1 MLDKILEKLNSLSED
16 AQNAAIAKATEL
28 NYKLDKGL
36 VTISESFINLN
47 ADSATLRDAIE
58 KKKLNQLPLTVQK
71 NLLDQLENVSRF
83 LAGLTSGTDEVVNL
97 VNAIEGLHTAIW
109 QYGLQNL
116 SDEFLG
122 YQTKLNQVK
131 HLEVRI
137 LQLKAELDQGLAQ
150 KAKLDALLDEAQ
162 KAKTALDGE
171 LQTAKTNVETT
182 SAHLKTINESKNQ
195 SDVLFATVQ
204 KNEKNSTD
212 ELSKIKTTSSELTA
226 LEERI
231 KEFYAKVDE
240 YRKLIDITGQ
250 KANETVEKNNSKTV
264 ELTLELENLEDKI
277 KESILRATGH
287 SLFHSFQTRQ
297 ETLAATKGFW
307 IKAIGVLILISV
319 GFSIWLGL
327 SAAAQGINAAFYV
340 KLSLSIPM
348 AFAIGFC
355 AVQYS
360 RERRLEEEYAIRSN
374 ISISLVP
381 YKELVEKLVD
391 KTKDAERERY
401 ASFII
406 ESVNKVFASPT
417 DKIWQTTEKDSGNM
431 DRSVKRIVSLLKPLI
446 KEVRH

>member
-1 MLDKILEKLNSLSED
+1 
-16 AQNAAIAKATEL
+16 
-28 NYKLDKGL
+28 
-36 VTISESFINLN
+36 
-47 ADSATLRDAIE
+47 
-58 KKKLNQLPLTVQK
+58 
-71 NLLDQLENVSRF
+71 
-83 LAGLTSGTDEVVNL
+83 
-97 VNAIEGLHTAIW
+97 
-109 QYGLQNL
+109 
-116 SDEFLG
+116 
-122 YQTKLNQVK
+122 
-131 HLEVRI
+131 
-137 LQLKAELDQGLAQ
+137 
-150 KAKLDALLDEAQ
+150 
-162 KAKTALDGE
+162 
-171 LQTAKTNVETT
+171 
-182 SAHLKTINESKNQ
+182 
-195 SDVLFATVQ
+195 
-204 KNEKNSTD
+204 
-212 ELSKIKTTSSELTA
+212 
-226 LEERI
+226 
-231 KEFYAKVDE
+231 VDE

>member
-1 MLDKILEKLNSLSED
+1 
-16 AQNAAIAKATEL
+16 
-28 NYKLDKGL
+28 
-36 VTISESFINLN
+36 
-47 ADSATLRDAIE
+47 
-58 KKKLNQLPLTVQK
+58 
-71 NLLDQLENVSRF
+71 
-83 LAGLTSGTDEVVNL
+83 
-97 VNAIEGLHTAIW
+97 
-109 QYGLQNL
+109 
-116 SDEFLG
+116 
-122 YQTKLNQVK
+122 
-131 HLEVRI
+131 
-137 LQLKAELDQGLAQ
+137 
-150 KAKLDALLDEAQ
+150 
-162 KAKTALDGE
+162 E